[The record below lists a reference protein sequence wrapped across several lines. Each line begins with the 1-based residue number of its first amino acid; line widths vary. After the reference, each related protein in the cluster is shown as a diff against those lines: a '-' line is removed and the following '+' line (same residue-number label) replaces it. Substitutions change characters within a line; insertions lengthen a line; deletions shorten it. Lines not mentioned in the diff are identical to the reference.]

1 MSDEFRPEDYMPR
14 VPPPRA
20 AYIETGFQPLEPTPR
35 QPHIGYTLLL
45 LLIGFILLLVISA
58 VVIAVGV
65 SLHVLPHSVSQ
76 ASRGFPKT
84 SILIEALTFGAP
96 VTDQQIR
103 NAATRYC
110 RTSPCEVQCLRPFKL
125 HAHL

>member
-1 MSDEFRPEDYMPR
+1 MKSDRDFWPGAEKAMLAKVR
-14 VPPPRA
+14 
-20 AYIETGFQPLEPTPR
+20 
-35 QPHIGYTLLL
+35 
-45 LLIGFILLLVISA
+45 
-58 VVIAVGV
+58 
-65 SLHVLPHSVSQ
+65 
-76 ASRGFPKT
+76 
-84 SILIEALTFGAP
+84 IEALTFGAP